1 MLRLPVRDAT
11 SGFRAYRADV
21 LRDVDLDHVQ
31 ADGYGFQVEMAY
43 QVHTMGGHIAEVPIE
58 FRDRTRGRS
67 KMSMRIVVEAL
78 WLVTRW
84 GARDRL
90 HRTRPLV
97 GAPRP
102 ELQRVTRR
110 GR

>member
-1 MLRLPVRDAT
+1 MLHSSLTKRRTMFSLGAAASALLLTAT
-11 SGFRAYRADV
+11 GHSGKGKLADV
-21 LRDVDLDHVQ
+21 TSIQR
-31 ADGYGFQVEMAY
+31 
-43 QVHTMGGHIAEVPIE
+43 VHTMGGHIAEVPIE
-58 FRDRTRGRS
+58 FRDRTLGRS

-97 GAPRP
+97 GAHAK
-102 ELQRVTRR
+102 
-110 GR
+110 